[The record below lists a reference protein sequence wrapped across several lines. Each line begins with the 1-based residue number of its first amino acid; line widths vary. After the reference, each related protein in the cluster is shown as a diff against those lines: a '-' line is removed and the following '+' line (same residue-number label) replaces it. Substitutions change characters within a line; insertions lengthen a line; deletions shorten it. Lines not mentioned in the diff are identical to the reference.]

1 MCTGIYVGKNWSANG
16 RRIFARNEDQGDCVW
31 PKLFL
36 AEPAVTKPGKFLK
49 DIGGDRKE
57 ISFPLP
63 EHTFKYTRVPDAH
76 PERDG
81 IYGSI
86 CINEYGVAISGTW
99 SFFDV
104 TEEYLNLDP
113 LKEAGEGLRESTIPD
128 LIACQAKSCKE
139 AVKLF
144 CSYID
149 QIGIEESGALI
160 VSDKEETWYI
170 EFYGGHS
177 YAGMRFSDDE
187 VAILGMQ
194 VMLGWV
200 DLDDQSGNYIFS
212 SNLKNILKQIP
223 DAVHDGASR
232 YHLAK
237 TVAKKHRNPVL
248 SLRIWWLHHLYN
260 PSKTGEFVE
269 GEYYP
274 LCFQPD
280 RQITL
285 EDVLSLFGDR
295 FDGSKYDMM
304 LEKNAVRYPVGID
317 YQSSA
322 HVVEL
327 IPELPDSC
335 CYIQWLALG
344 NARYNVFVP
353 SFSGITETERHYHY
367 DSIVLGTEDYSWYDL
382 GKRIWALAKSDQQ
395 RTGLRVK
402 QYQLDEAKQMSEEI
416 RSYLSAVAEKYQ
428 KGREEGDA
436 FVTELSLKIAAAAYQ
451 RQRALYT
458 KLVYENIRNIVD
470 YADIGSLEEYFLS
483 VIQ

>member
-1 MCTGIYVGKNWSANG
+1 MCTGIYVGKKWSAGG
-16 RRIFARNEDQGDCVW
+16 RQIFARNEDQSDCVW
-31 PKLFL
+31 PKLYL
-36 AEPAVTKPGKFLK
+36 VEPSVTKPGRFITDTGKE
-49 DIGGDRKE
+49 RKE

-76 PERDG
+76 PESDG

-86 CINEYGVAISGTW
+86 CINEYGVAISATMT
-99 SFFDV
+99 FFDV

-113 LKEAGEGLRESTIPD
+113 LKEGGEGLRESSIPD
-128 LIACQAKSCKE
+128 LIACQVKSCKE

-144 CSYID
+144 GSYVD
-149 QIGIEESGALI
+149 QIGVEESGALI

-187 VAILGMQ
+187 VAILGIQ

-200 DLDDQSGNYIFS
+200 DLNDQSGNYIFS
-212 SNLKNILKQIP
+212 PNLQNILEQVP
-223 DAVHDGASR
+223 DAVRDGESR

-237 TVAKKHRNPVL
+237 TVAKKYRNPVL
-248 SLRIWWLHHLYN
+248 SLRIWWLQYLLN
-260 PSKTGEFVE
+260 PSKTGEFIE

-280 RQITL
+280 RKITL
-285 EDVLSLFGDR
+285 EEVLSLCGDR

-304 LEKNAVRYPVGID
+304 SEEKAIRYPAGID
-317 YQSSA
+317 YQSSS
-322 HVVEL
+322 HVIEL

-335 CYIQWLALG
+335 CYIQWLSMG

-367 DSIVLGTEDYSWYDL
+367 DSIVMGIEDYSWYDL
-382 GKRIWALAKSDQQ
+382 GKRIWALAKSDQH

-402 QYQLDEAKQMSEEI
+402 RYQLDEAKQMSEEI
-416 RSYLSAVAEKYQ
+416 ESCLPAVAERYQ
-428 KGREEGDA
+428 KSKEAGDA
-436 FVTELSLKIAAAAYQ
+436 FVTELSLKIATIEYQ

-470 YADIGSLEEYFLS
+470 FAEIGSLEDYFLTI
-483 VIQ
+483 IQ